1 MRGIRIGGIM
11 AKIGIL
17 NFPGHNNQGANLT
30 AYALQKL
37 LKNWGHR
44 AVNLHLLDNYAQWK
58 KNQYTDFSDEHIEMT
73 TYAAAGMECM
83 KRYNRDFDTFIVGS
97 DQVWRPGVGR
107 IFGWKE
113 KFDSC
118 FWLAFAEPGKRRI
131 SVAASLGSSDMELP
145 ERQLNRFREELKRYA
160 AISVREHTSVP
171 VIRDID
177 GREPALL
184 VDPVFYLQK
193 DEWERLA
200 TPREQNPNAGAVGYN
215 SFYHAGV
222 ISEIREKLPAGKTIF
237 NLLEGTTAQ
246 WLAGVRDAAFVIT
259 DSFHVTCFCL
269 IFGTPF
275 VCLTNPTQGPSR
287 FYGLQES
294 FQFSPRRILNTED
307 AGEVLARVQELI
319 DVPFERE
326 TVDAAVARQ
335 REHACNW
342 LRQALDA
349 PVPEWTGSPY
359 AKRSLAK
366 VLAECRNSAQWR
378 RRTKRQALR
387 RAFGFLLHVSPI
399 GRQWLK
405 GKHERQI
412 KILQD
417 LPW

>member
-1 MRGIRIGGIM
+1 M

-37 LKNWGHR
+37 LKNWGHE
-44 AVNLHLLDNYAQWK
+44 AVNLHLLDNYARRK
-58 KNQYTDFSDEHIEMT
+58 DPLYTDFSDALIEIT
-73 TYAAAGMECM
+73 PHAAAGVEGM

-97 DQVWRPGVGR
+97 DQVWRPGVGP

-113 KFDSC
+113 KFDPC

-131 SVAASLGSSDMELP
+131 SVAASLGSSDMGLP
-145 ERQLNRFREELKRYA
+145 ERQLNIFREELKRYT
-160 AISVREHTSVP
+160 AISVREHTSVS

-184 VDPVFYLQK
+184 VDPVFYLPRE
-193 DEWERLA
+193 EWEKHA
-200 TPREQNPNAGAVGYN
+200 TPREENPNAGAVGYN
-215 SFYHAGV
+215 SFFHAGI
-222 ISEIREKLPAGKTIF
+222 ISEIREKLPSGKSLF
-237 NLLEGTTAQ
+237 DLLGGNTAQ

-275 VCLTNPTQGPSR
+275 VCLANPAQGPSR

-307 AGEVLARVQELI
+307 AGEVLSRVQELI
-319 DVPFERE
+319 SQPFEKE

-349 PVPEWTGSPY
+349 PVPEWSGSPY
-359 AKRSLAK
+359 QKLNR
-366 VLAECRNSAQWR
+366 
-378 RRTKRQALR
+378 LR
-387 RAFGFLLHVSPI
+387 LI
-399 GRQWLK
+399 GEYRHSRQWLRNMK
-405 GKHERQI
+405 YMFLMRMYTCLLCISPVFRKTLRAKRERQEKTI
-412 KILQD
+412 SQ